1 MAGWAGGVGAEVGL
15 TPNWSVKVEYLY
27 MDLADRGF
35 AITGMDNGYRSNM
48 VRFGF
53 NYHF

>member
-1 MAGWAGGVGAEVGL
+1 
-15 TPNWSVKVEYLY
+15 

-35 AITGMDNGYRSNM
+35 AITGMDNGYQANM
-48 VRFGF
+48 LRFGV

>member
-1 MAGWAGGVGAEVGL
+1 MDRRCRREVGL
-15 TPNWSVKVEYLY
+15 APNWSVKAEYLY

-35 AITGMDNGYRSNM
+35 AITGMDNGCSSNM
-48 VRFGF
+48 FRFGV